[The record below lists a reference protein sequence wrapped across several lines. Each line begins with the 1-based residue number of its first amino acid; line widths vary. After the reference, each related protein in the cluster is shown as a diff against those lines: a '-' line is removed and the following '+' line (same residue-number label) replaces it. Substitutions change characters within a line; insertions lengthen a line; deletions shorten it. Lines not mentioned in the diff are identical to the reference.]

1 MKQFIRAILTTTAMS
16 WGITA
21 YAQAMSCTDELRK
34 VDDALGRSGQ
44 SDPSRAD
51 EVRKLRN
58 EAAKLHTEGKPA
70 ECLATIERAKAML
83 SVE

>member
-1 MKQFIRAILTTTAMS
+1 MKQFICTILTTTAMS
-16 WGITA
+16 WGVTA
-21 YAQAMSCTDELRK
+21 YAQAMSCTNELRR
-34 VDDALGRSGQ
+34 VDDALAQSSQ

-58 EAAKLHTEGKPA
+58 EAARLQTEGKPA

-83 SVE
+83 SLK